1 MFPVT
6 PVKFRYWET
15 SNKYFMHQ
23 ASRERQAAGNKGEG
37 REEFLGRESWGCC
50 EDQPGCSS

>member
-1 MFPVT
+1 MFPVI
-6 PVKFRYWET
+6 PVKFRYWDT

-23 ASRERQAAGNKGEG
+23 ASRERQAAGNKDEG